1 MTLVKYRAIKSM
13 WGIAIDIEA
22 THKVIDKNN
31 PVGDRCIHITNGH
44 YLVLHTKF
52 LTEHISMIIKGLSL
66 ALSELTDF
74 KVLVEVQN
82 IEYSLSDFQLEGLA
96 AAFYKWCIVRFDMKN
111 TDELEYYFDSE
122 NNRYVYNELE
132 CTV

>member
-66 ALSELTDF
+66 VLSGNDYYNIVYET
-74 KVLVEVQN
+74 QN
-82 IEYSLSDFQLEGLA
+82 
-96 AAFYKWCIVRFDMKN
+96 
-111 TDELEYYFDSE
+111 
-122 NNRYVYNELE
+122 
-132 CTV
+132 